1 MMYLKILRFNYCLIE
16 IIDLFYFLLC
26 YNMERFKFSIVND
39 VRRFWKG
46 KEFVK
51 FRVLFRK

>member
-1 MMYLKILRFNYCLIE
+1 MMYLKSLRLNYCLIE
-16 IIDLFYFLLC
+16 IIVLFYFLLC